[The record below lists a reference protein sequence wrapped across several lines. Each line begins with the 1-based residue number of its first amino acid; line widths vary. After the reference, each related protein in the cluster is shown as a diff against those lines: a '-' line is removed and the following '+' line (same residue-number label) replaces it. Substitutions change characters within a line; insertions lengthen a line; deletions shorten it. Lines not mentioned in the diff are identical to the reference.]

1 LTNLVHDLSQDGLFS
16 KDLELKDQIR
26 RAPISVMSNNAKGF
40 ESRTQ
45 ALFINYLGQAK
56 ASGGEV

>member
-1 LTNLVHDLSQDGLFS
+1 
-16 KDLELKDQIR
+16 
-26 RAPISVMSNNAKGF
+26 VMSNNAKGF